1 MPHRAENVWVVVD
14 MPSDRTLE
22 SAKSFGDI
30 AHRGGGSTSESSCDE
45 GCSARSPV
53 EKSDPLLACS
63 RAAGSPES
71 VDAAGM
77 VLGIDQDL
85 RGMGG
90 GSQLVRVAQPA
101 GGSAEEVAP
110 GPMLVR
116 RVVTITTTLHAVER
130 VIP

>member
-1 MPHRAENVWVVVD
+1 MRRGVQGPL
-14 MPSDRTLE
+14 PSKRVIH
-22 SAKSFGDI
+22 S
-30 AHRGGGSTSESSCDE
+30 
-45 GCSARSPV
+45 
-53 EKSDPLLACS
+53 LLVLV
-63 RAAGSPES
+63 PQVHTES

-90 GSQLVRVAQPA
+90 GSQVVRVAQPA